1 MIKTRNGKNSLFWLD
16 SWLYDKP
23 LAILYPDLFKLCEQQ
38 MVTVDQVKAAP
49 DLISFTRWLVDER
62 RSSWEK
68 ILSEVNKIQLGNDD
82 DLIGWKFGCK
92 GKIRLALSIML

>member
-1 MIKTRNGKNSLFWLD
+1 MGRTHYSGWIHGFMINHWQSC
-16 SWLYDKP
+16 
-23 LAILYPDLFKLCEQQ
+23 IQIFKLCEQQ

-82 DLIGWKFGCK
+82 DLI
-92 GKIRLALSIML
+92 R

>member
-23 LAILYPDLFKLCEQQ
+23 LAILYSNLFKLCEQQ

-82 DLIGWKFGCK
+82 DLI
-92 GKIRLALSIML
+92 R